1 MCIRDRSYV
10 STLWVGLCVATVT
23 DMVLP
28 RMRAMISAFWI
39 LMASVVGL
47 SLGPY
52 SIGKLADYF
61 ISLDYSSA
69 NSISYSI
76 QIWCSVFI
84 ISLIALTLAAKYLP
98 VEENSKVERAR
109 LLGEQI

>member
-1 MCIRDRSYV
+1 
-10 STLWVGLCVATVT
+10 
-23 DMVLP
+23 
-28 RMRAMISAFWI
+28 
-39 LMASVVGL
+39 MASVVGL

-76 QIWCSVFI
+76 QIWCLVFI

-98 VEENSKVERAR
+98 EEENSKVERAR